1 MQMCS
6 VVLWCNNIVTI
17 KPKGNLMIIHLLL
30 LLSFLIFNV
39 QTTEQQP
46 DSSSK
51 QTHPRVDLN
60 EVQSF
65 QQNKTIGS
73 RSRHQFLI
81 ATKRV
86 VQRKKQKHNYNRV
99 QQTSEEKTNEV
110 NLMPDEISY
119 PNDTSLHA
127 SRNQSESFINV
138 LFRRLRMEKPPNI
151 SALPFVG
158 MSEAD
163 ILIMQLFSS
172 DRLLQRDGNDDHK
185 HTIESVAISGQ
196 LLSNHSC
203 EKRLKKSG
211 YSSNSIECYRFLDQ
225 SYIKKLQLP
234 RRPSIKSISL
244 IMKKEY
250 FNLDNNNNQTFNPV
264 MFRVYM
270 IYRPLVNNSKKSSK
284 LTSKIP
290 SVLKLP
296 VTQVK
301 QILDSYELVFD
312 DKKMHYKTIYDN
324 LMSELYDVAISKNL
338 QDSYARQYS
347 SPFSP
352 NSEQRKQDDDGIN
365 NNSKQERSTN
375 EEFVPYFDVEYGET
389 ENNGYRSHDALSRNK
404 CSSSSPCCRRP
415 LTLHF
420 DDSHLLNF
428 IVYPRVLDIGE
439 CVGLCDLSSVNQ
451 LQIRNSSQYNSS
463 SIKEH
468 YSSVNGR
475 CCSFSRTSGLELLF
489 REKQSIRRQ
498 FVPQMI
504 IETCRCSSGS
514 I

>member
-1 MQMCS
+1 
-6 VVLWCNNIVTI
+6 
-17 KPKGNLMIIHLLL
+17 
-30 LLSFLIFNV
+30 
-39 QTTEQQP
+39 
-46 DSSSK
+46 
-51 QTHPRVDLN
+51 
-60 EVQSF
+60 
-65 QQNKTIGS
+65 
-73 RSRHQFLI
+73 
-81 ATKRV
+81 
-86 VQRKKQKHNYNRV
+86 
-99 QQTSEEKTNEV
+99 
-110 NLMPDEISY
+110 
-119 PNDTSLHA
+119 
-127 SRNQSESFINV
+127 
-138 LFRRLRMEKPPNI
+138 
-151 SALPFVG
+151 
-158 MSEAD
+158 
-163 ILIMQLFSS
+163 
-172 DRLLQRDGNDDHK
+172 
-185 HTIESVAISGQ
+185 
-196 LLSNHSC
+196 
-203 EKRLKKSG
+203 
-211 YSSNSIECYRFLDQ
+211 
-225 SYIKKLQLP
+225 
-234 RRPSIKSISL
+234 
-244 IMKKEY
+244 
-250 FNLDNNNNQTFNPV
+250 

-468 YSSVNGR
+468 HSSVNGR

-514 I
+514 IV